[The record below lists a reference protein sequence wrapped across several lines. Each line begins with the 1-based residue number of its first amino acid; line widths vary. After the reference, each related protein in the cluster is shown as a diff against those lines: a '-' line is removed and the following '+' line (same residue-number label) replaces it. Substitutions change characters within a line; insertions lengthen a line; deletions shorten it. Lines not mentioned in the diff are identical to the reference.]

1 MMTIDDYL
9 EKPYWLIDILPKQ
22 VPANSR
28 GQYFKMEKY
37 WLQQPQFGMIRRKF
51 ASLLM
56 KLNCYYEV
64 SIADASGAVSVSL
77 QPESLEK
84 MLTGGDIVY
93 MVMDSENG
101 MIGFSGDDHY
111 MTLYNPSEELL
122 ELVSLLASSEGLFV
136 WKPDNQE

>member
-1 MMTIDDYL
+1 MTVDDYL

-28 GQYFKMEKY
+28 GQYFKIERY
-37 WLQQPQFGMIRRKF
+37 WLQQPQFGSICHQF

-64 SIADASGAVSVSL
+64 SVADADGSASDSP
-77 QPESLEK
+77 QPECLEK
-84 MLTGGDIVY
+84 MLASGDAVY
-93 MVMDSENG
+93 IVMDSENA
-101 MIGFSGDDHY
+101 MIGFNGDDHY
-111 MTLYNPSEELL
+111 MTLYNPSKELL

-136 WKPDNQE
+136 WKPDNQ

>member
-1 MMTIDDYL
+1 MMTVDDYL

-64 SIADASGAVSVSL
+64 SVADASGAASVGL

-101 MIGFSGDDHY
+101 MLGFSGDDHY
-111 MTLYNPSEELL
+111 MTLYNPSAELL

-136 WKPDNQE
+136 WKHDNQE

>member
-56 KLNCYYEV
+56 KLNCYYGIAV
-64 SIADASGAVSVSL
+64 ADASGAVPVCL

-84 MLTGGDIVY
+84 MLIGGDTVY
-93 MVMDSENG
+93 MVMDSENA
-101 MIGFSGDDHY
+101 MIGFNGDDHY
-111 MTLYNPSEELL
+111 MTLYNPNKELL

-136 WKPDNQE
+136 WKPDNK

>member
-1 MMTIDDYL
+1 MMTVDDYL

-28 GQYFKMEKY
+28 GQYFKIERY
-37 WLQQPQFGMIRRKF
+37 WLQQPQFSSICHQF

-64 SIADASGAVSVSL
+64 SVADADGSASDSL
-77 QPESLEK
+77 QHECLEK
-84 MLTGGDIVY
+84 MLASGDAVY
-93 MVMDSENG
+93 IVMDSENA
-101 MIGFSGDDHY
+101 MIGFNGDDHY
-111 MTLYNPSEELL
+111 MTLYNPSKELL

-136 WKPDNQE
+136 WKPDNQ

>member
-28 GQYFKMEKY
+28 GQYFEIERY
-37 WLQQPQFGMIRRKF
+37 WLEQPQFSRICRKF

-56 KLNCYYEV
+56 KLNCYYGIAV
-64 SIADASGAVSVSL
+64 ADASGAVPVCL

-84 MLTGGDIVY
+84 MLTGGDAVY
-93 MVMDSENG
+93 MVMDSENA
-101 MIGFSGDDHY
+101 MIGFNGDDHY
-111 MTLYNPSEELL
+111 MTLYNPSKELL
-122 ELVSLLASSEGLFV
+122 ELVSLLANSEGLFV
-136 WKPDNQE
+136 WKPDNK

>member
-1 MMTIDDYL
+1 MMTVDDYL

-28 GQYFKMEKY
+28 GQYFKIERY
-37 WLQQPQFGMIRRKF
+37 WLQQPQFGSICHQF

-64 SIADASGAVSVSL
+64 SVADADGIASDSL

-84 MLTGGDIVY
+84 MLASGDAVY
-93 MVMDSENG
+93 IVMDSENA
-101 MIGFSGDDHY
+101 MIGFNGDDHY
-111 MTLYNPSEELL
+111 MTLYNPSKELL

-136 WKPDNQE
+136 WKPDNQ

>member
-28 GQYFKMEKY
+28 GQYFKIERY
-37 WLQQPQFGMIRRKF
+37 WLEQPQFGRICRKF

-56 KLNCYYEV
+56 KLNCYSGIAV
-64 SIADASGAVSVSL
+64 ADASGAVPVCL

-84 MLTGGDIVY
+84 MLIGGDTVY
-93 MVMDSENG
+93 MVMDSENA
-101 MIGFSGDDHY
+101 MIGFNGDDHY
-111 MTLYNPSEELL
+111 MTLYNPSKELL

-136 WKPDNQE
+136 WKPDNK

>member
-28 GQYFKMEKY
+28 GQYFKIERY
-37 WLQQPQFGMIRRKF
+37 WLEQPQFSRICRKF

-56 KLNCYYEV
+56 KLNCYYGIAV
-64 SIADASGAVSVSL
+64 ADASGAVPVCL

-84 MLTGGDIVY
+84 MLTGGDAVY
-93 MVMDSENG
+93 MVMDSENA
-101 MIGFSGDDHY
+101 MIGFNGDDHY
-111 MTLYNPSEELL
+111 MTLYNPSKELL
-122 ELVSLLASSEGLFV
+122 ELVSLLANSEGLFV
-136 WKPDNQE
+136 WKPDNK

>member
-1 MMTIDDYL
+1 MTVDDYL

-28 GQYFKMEKY
+28 GQYFGIERY
-37 WLQQPQFGMIRRKF
+37 WLQEPQFSRICRKF

-64 SIADASGAVSVSL
+64 SVADASGTGSVSL

-84 MLTGGDIVY
+84 MLTSGGAIY
-93 MVMDSENG
+93 MVMDSENA
-101 MIGFSGDDHY
+101 MIGFNGDDHY
-111 MTLYNPSEELL
+111 MTLYNPSNELL
-122 ELVSLLASSEGLFV
+122 ELISQLASSEGLFV
-136 WKPDNQE
+136 WKPDNP

>member
-1 MMTIDDYL
+1 MTVDDYL

-28 GQYFKMEKY
+28 GQYFGIERY
-37 WLQQPQFGMIRRKF
+37 WLQEPQFSRICRKF

-64 SIADASGAVSVSL
+64 SVTDASGTGSVSL

-84 MLTGGDIVY
+84 MLTSGGAIY
-93 MVMDSENG
+93 MAMDSENA
-101 MIGFSGDDHY
+101 MIGFNGDDHY
-111 MTLYNPSEELL
+111 MTLYNPSKELL
-122 ELVSLLASSEGLFV
+122 ELISQLASSEGLFV
-136 WKPDNQE
+136 WKPDNP

>member
-28 GQYFKMEKY
+28 GQYFKIERY
-37 WLQQPQFGMIRRKF
+37 WQEQPQFGRICRKF

-56 KLNCYYEV
+56 KLNCYYGIAV
-64 SIADASGAVSVSL
+64 ADASGAVPVCL

-84 MLTGGDIVY
+84 MLIGGDTVY
-93 MVMDSENG
+93 MVMDSENA
-101 MIGFSGDDHY
+101 MIGFNGDDHY
-111 MTLYNPSEELL
+111 MTLYNPSKELL

-136 WKPDNQE
+136 WKPDNK

>member
-1 MMTIDDYL
+1 MMTVDDYL

-28 GQYFKMEKY
+28 GQYFGIERY
-37 WLQQPQFGMIRRKF
+37 WLQEPQFSRICRKF

-64 SIADASGAVSVSL
+64 SVTDASGTGSVSL

-84 MLTGGDIVY
+84 MLTSGGAIY
-93 MVMDSENG
+93 MAMDSENA
-101 MIGFSGDDHY
+101 MIGFNGDDHY
-111 MTLYNPSEELL
+111 MTLYNPSKELL
-122 ELVSLLASSEGLFV
+122 ELISQLASSEGLFV
-136 WKPDNQE
+136 WKPDNP

>member
-1 MMTIDDYL
+1 MMTVDDYL

-28 GQYFKMEKY
+28 GQYFKIERY
-37 WLQQPQFGMIRRKF
+37 WLHQPQFGSICRKF
-51 ASLLM
+51 ANLLM

-64 SIADASGAVSVSL
+64 SVADASGAASVGL

-93 MVMDSENG
+93 MVIDSENG

-136 WKPDNQE
+136 WKPDSR